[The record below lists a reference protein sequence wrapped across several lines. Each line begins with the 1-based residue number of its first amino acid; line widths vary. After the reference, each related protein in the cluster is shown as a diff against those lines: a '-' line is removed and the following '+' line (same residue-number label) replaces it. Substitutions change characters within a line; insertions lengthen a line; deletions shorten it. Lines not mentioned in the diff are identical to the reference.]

1 MMVVSSTSRL
11 SKTIMETRL
20 YVSINKRVIISSS
33 IISILVPPS
42 AVCSVC
48 SEHGVLEEYPV
59 LGCEVI
65 ITNE

>member
-1 MMVVSSTSRL
+1 MMVVSSISRL
-11 SKTIMETRL
+11 SIMETRL
-20 YVSINKRVIISSS
+20 YVSRNKGVIISSS

-59 LGCEVI
+59 LGCEG
-65 ITNE
+65 NYN